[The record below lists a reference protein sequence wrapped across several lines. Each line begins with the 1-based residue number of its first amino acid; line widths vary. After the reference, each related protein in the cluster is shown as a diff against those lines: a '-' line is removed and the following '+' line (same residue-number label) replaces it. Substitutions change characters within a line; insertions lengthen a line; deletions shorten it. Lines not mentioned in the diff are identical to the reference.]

1 MKRYSIILVI
11 FALLVCSCSRYT
23 VYSVQSKPNNKL
35 AGGLLYALPYTQ
47 LRVAVTFDKA
57 DYACA
62 PFAPYAHDLLGI
74 AGVGSDSVY
83 SIRSIEVQAV
93 NQPDPRHYYF
103 VRPNRIAVNVDPRG
117 LLRSVGMP
125 ADVSMPYDNGTI
137 AASETAAPP
146 SPSSVASYNLY
157 DRADTFY
164 TRNDR
169 PGTPS
174 FVSAKKDVRS
184 VRQRAVAAAEEIKEI
199 SDKQQQLLFGE
210 YEISYDGDAL
220 RYINGQLEDRRQQL
234 LAQFTGS
241 VATETVVFTV
251 DIRDEKT
258 LIDNQTV
265 EIFQF
270 SPILGLVDSTVD
282 DAMMVSCNIRCD
294 NMLRNAARFV
304 RHRTQTVEKGGWRD
318 LHTFKYRIPET
329 ASVTVYGHSRGSELP
344 LFEFQKTIKVAQFG
358 TVANLPGGK
367 ICAAFDP
374 ATGDLVYF
382 NK

>member
-1 MKRYSIILVI
+1 MKRFPFILI
-11 FALLVCSCSRYT
+11 FSVLLICSCSRYT

-57 DYACA
+57 DYSAA

-74 AGVGSDSVY
+74 SGIGTDSIY
-83 SIRSIEVQAV
+83 SIRSIEVQAT
-93 NQPDPRHYYF
+93 NHADPRHYYF

-117 LLRSVGMP
+117 LLRSVGMS
-125 ADVSMPYDNGTI
+125 ADASLPYDNGTT
-137 AASETAAPP
+137 ATSESAVQP
-146 SPSSVASYNLY
+146 SPSVVASYNLY

-174 FVSAKKDVRS
+174 FVSSKKDVRS
-184 VRQRAVAAAEEIKEI
+184 VCQRAVAAAEEIKEI
-199 SDKQQQLLFGE
+199 ADKQQQLLFGE
-210 YEISYDGDAL
+210 YEISYAGDAL

-234 LAQFTGS
+234 LAQFIGTA
-241 VATETVVFTV
+241 ATETVVFTV

-265 EIFQF
+265 DIFHF
-270 SPILGLVDSTVD
+270 SPSKGLVDSTDD
-282 DAMMVSCNIRCD
+282 DAMTVSCNIRCD

-318 LHTFKYRIPET
+318 LHTFKYRIPES
-329 ASVTVYGHSRGSELP
+329 ASVTVYGHNRSSDAV

-358 TVANLPGGK
+358 TVANLPCGK
-367 ICAAFDP
+367 IHAAFDP
-374 ATGDLVYF
+374 ATGDLIYF
-382 NK
+382 HK